1 MEVLLFR
8 YQNKFKADDSWKQ
21 WGKRRLKKTNAE
33 ILFMEL
39 IHFTR
44 GARRYLHGEV
54 SRPEGP
60 GFPCGP
66 DCPPGRPPRRPH
78 GHRSP
83 VFARER
89 ILTLLLEHESLQDEG
104 AETAGFPKRTADTRD
119 NETAGTGLRQKQLT
133 EEMRINAST
142 MSEFIGHLESDGYV
156 ERNIDPSDKRA
167 TLITLTEKGRARACE
182 LQDERKNKLD
192 QLFSPLTEDEQKE
205 LFRLLN
211 KLQRRGE
218 D

>member
-1 MEVLLFR
+1 M
-8 YQNKFKADDSWKQ
+8 
-21 WGKRRLKKTNAE
+21 KKTSAE
-33 ILFMEL
+33 MLFMEL

-78 GHRSP
+78 SHRSP

-89 ILTLLLEHESLQDEG
+89 ILTLLLEHETRQDDAAQTAEPADERAAVEKAEAVG
-104 AETAGFPKRTADTRD
+104 A
-119 NETAGTGLRQKQLT
+119 GLRQKQLS
-133 EEMRINAST
+133 ELMRINPST

-156 ERNIDPSDKRA
+156 KRNIDPSDKRA

-182 LQDERKNKLD
+182 LQDERKEKLN
-192 QLFSPLTEDEQKE
+192 QLFSPLTEEERKE

-211 KLQRRGE
+211 KLQRRAE
-218 D
+218 NRLQ

>member
-1 MEVLLFR
+1 M
-8 YQNKFKADDSWKQ
+8 
-21 WGKRRLKKTNAE
+21 
-33 ILFMEL
+33 LFMEL

-44 GARRYLHGEV
+44 GARRYLHGEGP
-54 SRPEGP
+54 RPEDP
-60 GFPCGP
+60 AFSCRP
-66 DCPPGRPPRRPH
+66 DCPPGRLPRRPH

-89 ILTLLLEHESLQDEG
+89 ILTLLLEHETRQDDA
-104 AETAGFPKRTADTRD
+104 AETACPAD
-119 NETAGTGLRQKQLT
+119 EKSAAGKAGAVGEGLRQKQLT

-142 MSEFIGHLESDGYV
+142 MSEFISHLESDGYV
-156 ERNIDPSDKRA
+156 ERNVDPSDKRA
-167 TLITLTEKGRARACE
+167 TLITLTEKGRARAHE
-182 LQDERKNKLD
+182 LQDERKEKLT